1 MKVLFFKL
9 TRELHENITFKFTS
23 GNDVVDNFI
32 NGTECLDP
40 GVGVTYVMLNDEK
53 TFIVAYCNITTGCVV
68 DSANNN
74 LKVGGSIHINK
85 FGLNK
90 IYQGF
95 HIGPDDSGL
104 KLSDFLFCKIVD
116 YIIAIR
122 DYVGFSF
129 ITLCSTKE
137 GFHLYQRSGFE
148 PVDEDMIIV
157 QDESEKGCY
166 QMLYA
171 IDIEE

>member
-9 TRELHENITFKFTS
+9 TRELHESITSKFTS

-40 GVGVTYVMLNDEK
+40 GVGVTYVMLNDKK

-85 FGLNK
+85 FGLDK
-90 IYQGF
+90 TYQGF
-95 HIGPDDSGL
+95 HIGSDDSEL
-104 KLSDFLFCKIVD
+104 KLSDILFCKI
-116 YIIAIR
+116 I
-122 DYVGFSF
+122 DYVIAMREYIGFSF
-129 ITLCSTKE
+129 ITLCSTQE
-137 GFHLYQRSGFE
+137 GLHLYQRRGFDPIE
-148 PVDEDMIIV
+148 SDMTVI
-157 QDESEKGCY
+157 QDESEKVCY
-166 QMLYA
+166 QMYYPL
-171 IDIEE
+171 DIE